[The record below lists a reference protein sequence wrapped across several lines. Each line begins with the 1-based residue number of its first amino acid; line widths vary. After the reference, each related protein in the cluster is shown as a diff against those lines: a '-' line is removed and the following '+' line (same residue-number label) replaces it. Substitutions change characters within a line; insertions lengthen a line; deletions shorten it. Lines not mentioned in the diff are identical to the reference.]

1 MGNAGNAR
9 IPVDHV
15 IAETAAFPLA
25 SEASLRL
32 RPTGLDAELSGTTRD
47 LWREAESR
55 LLGSFPAFSV
65 DEAVAVRDLVWF
77 GGRSGMRIGLP
88 EYLRRVAG
96 LYLLKVGD
104 SAVPTL
110 PVSSENAAPEA
121 RHSPGRGHVG
131 PGGGCHSHCLRT
143 SCWLP
148 STLGRF
154 AAASRSSHLR
164 WSRNPPGREL
174 RRNTPA
180 HRGRVRLP
188 LAVGL
193 CPARDRRKRQSPG
206 RLSEP
211 RRGVEGGARSWGS
224 ADPSPDRSP
233 CPGFVSR
240 PRALTR

>member
-104 SAVPTL
+104 SAY
-110 PVSSENAAPEA
+110 
-121 RHSPGRGHVG
+121 R
-131 PGGGCHSHCLRT
+131 
-143 SCWLP
+143 
-148 STLGRF
+148 
-154 AAASRSSHLR
+154 
-164 WSRNPPGREL
+164 
-174 RRNTPA
+174 
-180 HRGRVRLP
+180 
-188 LAVGL
+188 
-193 CPARDRRKRQSPG
+193 
-206 RLSEP
+206 
-211 RRGVEGGARSWGS
+211 
-224 ADPSPDRSP
+224 P
-233 CPGFVSR
+233 CR
-240 PRALTR
+240 